1 MSSCAICLETNKDDN
16 NTTLMIKLQ
25 IIFLLSLSFLFSS
38 CTDKEDPPI
47 LEIRDLLDSAH
58 IGESIEKAKA
68 HAEQS
73 GKTDQIHY
81 LRGWI
86 QYLRKDDDQAEKE
99 YKLCLKENPDSYDCQ
114 RGIGLIQ
121 QQRKQYAKA
130 ESNFQKALNAAEAQ
144 KDFEAVSILRVDSG
158 NLLLRQNRR
167 SEAISEYKKALE
179 AKQDGSAYF
188 GLGLTTL
195 LQGDRKSSKDYLEKG
210 LKTPYR
216 DLILKAETYY
226 LLAKLQFEWEKNPR
240 AAAVSAKK
248 AFELFPAKKEYAKA
262 WEQYSKAASSLP

>member
-1 MSSCAICLETNKDDN
+1 MNSNPFDAETNQDDT
-16 NTTLMIKLQ
+16 NTTFMNKLP
-25 IIFLLSLSFLFSS
+25 IISLLCLWFLFST

-58 IGESIEKAKA
+58 IGESIEKAKV
-68 HAEQS
+68 HAERS

-99 YKLCLKENPDSYDCQ
+99 YKLCLKENPDSYDCL
-114 RGIGLIQ
+114 RGIGLIL

-130 ESNFQKALNAAEAQ
+130 ESSFQKALSAAEEQ
-144 KDFEAVSILRVDSG
+144 KDFEAASILRVDSG

-167 SEAISEYKKALE
+167 SEAILEYKKSLE
-179 AKQDGSAYF
+179 AKRDGSAYF
-188 GLGLTTL
+188 GLGLTAL
-195 LQGDRKSSKDYLEKG
+195 LQGDRRSSKDYLEKG

-226 LLAKLQFEWEKNPR
+226 LLAKLQFEWEKNPG

-262 WEQYSKAASSLP
+262 WEQYSKAASKLP